1 MTDIQDNLPEADGR
15 DENTSGSSPKAPR
28 KPEQAEADRQEEQEE
43 LKEPVA
49 PPTPSEAPL
58 ETKEEVNEDQALTET
73 KATEGELASETAN
86 EPAEAEAEKQ
96 EDISELSDEELEGDD
111 DHEEVHS
118 DEDEHDEF
126 EHEELELPDYA
137 EYEPQKLLAE
147 AEKLLKNEPIQRIKE
162 HMDSIRKSF
171 LKQLNEERNDK
182 LQEFLESG
190 GVEID
195 FEFIQPLRNTFRS
208 VYSEYRSR
216 RKKYYNDLQEK
227 LEHNLKVK
235 KELIEKIREIV
246 TKDESIGDTFK
257 EFNAIQQEWRNTGP
271 VPRNESSDLWRTYH
285 HHVENFYEYIK
296 INKELRDLDFKKNH
310 ERKEALI
317 KKAEVLTEQEDVR
330 QAFGELQKLHK
341 QWKNVGPVE
350 REHREPM
357 WERFSEITKK
367 IHDRRE
373 EFYESLKG
381 KREELIAQKK
391 ELVQKLQDYPFDAI
405 DSHSGWQKAIKD
417 IEAIRQEFRKVGR
430 INHPENDTIWDE
442 FREVLRNFN
451 RKKNGFYKELKRE
464 HHENLDKKRALLEI
478 AENLKE
484 SEDWHNTTQE
494 LKRIQAQWKR
504 IGHVPRS
511 ESDKIWKQFRA
522 ACNHF
527 FNRLTEHNKDLDKEF
542 EKNLEEKQK
551 ILEELKAF
559 KPSGSQK
566 ESVNT
571 LKEIINRWKD
581 VGRVPR
587 GKQQIDSDFNTL
599 LDSQF
604 QSIDLDR
611 KESQRIRFENKMNN
625 LADQVGDR
633 SLMREKSQL
642 RKKREEAQ
650 KELNQLETNLNF
662 FSSSNPNSPFIKE
675 AEAKVKQQRDFMN
688 SLDDKIKMISVEI
701 RKMQEEPAEG
711 TEGEN
716 GETPEN

>member
-126 EHEELELPDYA
+126 AHEELELPDYA